1 MLPDL
6 RLVFAAIAVTILLV
20 MKLGSNIVS
29 ISPEP
34 AIGAADLVRRPFV
47 PQALPDNP
55 DRRQLQTLAVSRRL
69 DELHRLL
76 DLPTGRVSSYAD
88 PSSDGRSGTTTTA
101 ADRQAGDDSP
111 PSNPLL
117 APPQPETTQKETS
130 DAAPTPAMRNDVVT
144 TTPTATPPE
153 PEATG
158 SIPADQPA
166 TAASPNETNTQATS
180 ASALNPDATATRIA
194 NVTAESRGTAQVP
207 TPIAKPAIALRPK
220 PVTANSKSAAAH
232 PAVRRKVVRRIV
244 ARAAPT
250 PPKDQNFNN
259 PFGSLFGDRP
269 PDGPR

>member
-55 DRRQLQTLAVSRRL
+55 DRRLLQTLAVSRRL

-101 ADRQAGDDSP
+101 ADPQASGDPP

-117 APPQPETTQKETS
+117 APPQQETTQETN
-130 DAAPTPAMRNDVVT
+130 DAAPTPAMRNDVVIT
-144 TTPTATPPE
+144 TTPPE

-166 TAASPNETNTQATS
+166 TAASPNETNTPATS

-194 NVTAESRGTAQVP
+194 NVTADSPDTAQVP
-207 TPIAKPAIALRPK
+207 TPIAKPAIALRPL
-220 PVTANSKSAAAH
+220 PVTASSKSATAH
-232 PAVRRKVVRRIV
+232 PTVRRKVVRRIV

-250 PPKDQNFNN
+250 PPKDPNFNN
-259 PFGSLFGDRP
+259 PFGSLFGERP